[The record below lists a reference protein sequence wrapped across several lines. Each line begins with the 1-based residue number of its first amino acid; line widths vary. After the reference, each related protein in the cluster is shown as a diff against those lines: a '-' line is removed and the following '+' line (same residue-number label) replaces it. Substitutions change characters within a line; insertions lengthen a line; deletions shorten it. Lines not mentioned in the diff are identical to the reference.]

1 MVDSKLTMLLDLMD
15 RMFRVH
21 PRDSVIM
28 NMVMMNLVDIKEEEV
43 IIEYHQEHQGM
54 FSINYCLFA
63 HRRKRIICTRKNRE
77 GVGVIKPLRHHT
89 TAGGCLE

>member
-1 MVDSKLTMLLDLMD
+1 MVDSKLTMLLDLMV

-63 HRRKRIICTRKNRE
+63 RVSDSSYGEEIKVENEMHKRKIIERE
-77 GVGVIKPLRHHT
+77 LGS
-89 TAGGCLE
+89 

>member
-1 MVDSKLTMLLDLMD
+1 MD

-43 IIEYHQEHQGM
+43 IIEY
-54 FSINYCLFA
+54 IVN
-63 HRRKRIICTRKNRE
+63 I
-77 GVGVIKPLRHHT
+77 
-89 TAGGCLE
+89 GGCLVLIIVCLRVSDSS